1 MSNINKFP
9 DRSII
14 HCVSEAISEADRWG
28 MDRHIVIKSHLRTLG
43 VATKY
48 IPQSTDGHEL
58 VCLADGRWVCWTPY
72 LGKNSVVICD

>member
-14 HCVSEAISEADRWG
+14 HCVSEAISDADRWG
-28 MDRHIVIKSHLRTLG
+28 RDVHEVIEWHLRTLG
-43 VATKY
+43 VATKHMAE
-48 IPQSTDGHEL
+48 STDGHDL
-58 VCLADGRWVCWTPY
+58 VCLADGRWVRWTPY